1 MPSSPS
7 ANRPVVV
14 IPIYKG
20 ALSATEKLSV
30 DQAVEMMGQ
39 HAICFIGPRHQHLH
53 LARLCQHYGRQVQST
68 AFDDRYFAG
77 IKGYNSLMRSRG
89 FYAAF
94 SAYSHILIAQ
104 TDTLVLRDELEAWCQ
119 QDYAYIGAP
128 WFVGGSQPRQPL
140 EFLGVGNGGFSL
152 RRIADFLRV
161 LGKPRHIP
169 NFIKSHKGGLD
180 GQGSLVRRFKHAWLL
195 AYNFEPLFPTSNE
208 DFFWGILV
216 PAACPFFR
224 VPGLA
229 AASRFAFEVE
239 PRHLYALNGGQLPF
253 GCHAWE
259 RYDRDFWLQVLPELG
274 SATLNVKDTM
284 ASPSAFLAS

>member
-1 MPSSPS
+1 MSIPASTP
-7 ANRPVVV
+7 RPVVV
-14 IPIYKG
+14 IPLYKDT
-20 ALSATEKLSV
+20 LSAVERVSV
-30 DQAVEMMGQ
+30 ARAIETLGQ
-39 HAICFIGPRHQHLH
+39 HAIHFIGPRRLQSH
-53 LARLCQHYGRQVQST
+53 LAGLCRHHGRQVQAAT
-68 AFDDRYFAG
+68 FDDRYFAG
-77 IKGYNSLMRSRG
+77 IKGYNALMRSRG

-94 SAYSHILIAQ
+94 SAFSHILIAQ
-104 TDTLVLRDELEAWCQ
+104 TDTLVLHDDLTAWCE

-128 WFVGGSQPRQPL
+128 WFVGGSQPRRPL

-161 LGKPRHIP
+161 LDTPWRIP
-169 NFIKSHKGGLD
+169 NFIKSRRD
-180 GQGSLVRRFKHAWLL
+180 GADGRNSLVRRIKHNWLL

-229 AASRFAFEVE
+229 VASRFAFEVE
-239 PRHLYALNGGQLPF
+239 PRHLHALNAGQLPF

-274 SATLNVKDTM
+274 SARF
-284 ASPSAFLAS
+284 S

>member
-1 MPSSPS
+1 MSSLPH
-7 ANRPVVV
+7 ATRPVVV
-14 IPIYKG
+14 IPTYKA
-20 ALSATEKLSV
+20 ALSAQEKLSV
-30 DQAVEMMGQ
+30 DRAVEILGQ
-39 HAICFIGPRHQHLH
+39 HAIFFIGPRHLNAQLQS
-53 LARLCQHYGRQVQST
+53 LCQHYGHGVQSST
-68 AFDDRYFAG
+68 FDDRYFAG
-77 IKGYNSLMRSRG
+77 IKGYNALMRSRS
-89 FYAAF
+89 FYGAF
-94 SAYSHILIAQ
+94 SDYSHILIAQ
-104 TDTLVLRDELEAWCQ
+104 ADTLVLRDELQTWCE

-152 RRIADFLRV
+152 RRVADFLRV
-161 LGKPRHIP
+161 LARPRHIP
-169 NFIKSHKGGLD
+169 NFIKSQKGGTDDD
-180 GQGSLVRRFKHAWLL
+180 GNTVRRLKHEWLL

-239 PRHLYALNGGQLPF
+239 PRQLYALNGGQLPF

-259 RYDRDFWLQVLPELG
+259 RYDRDFWLQVLPELA
-274 SATLNVKDTM
+274 SAKL
-284 ASPSAFLAS
+284 S

>member
-1 MPSSPS
+1 M
-7 ANRPVVV
+7 
-14 IPIYKG
+14 YKA
-20 ALSATEKLSV
+20 ALSLEERLSV
-30 DQAVEMMGQ
+30 DRAVETLGR
-39 HAICFIGPRHQHLH
+39 HAICLIGPRHLCDHLKS
-53 LARLCQHYGRQVQST
+53 LRRHYGRGVQSST
-68 AFDDRYFAG
+68 FDTRYFAG
-77 IKGYNSLMRSRG
+77 IDGYNALMRSRR

-94 SAYSHILIAQ
+94 ASFSHVLIAQ

-119 QDYAYIGAP
+119 EDYSYVGAP
-128 WFVGGSQPRQPL
+128 WFAGGSQPRQPL

-161 LGKPRHIP
+161 LGQPRRIP
-169 NFIKSHKGGLD
+169 NFIKSQKGGTGD
-180 GQGSLVRRFKHAWLL
+180 KGNTVRRIKHEWLL

-239 PRHLYALNGGQLPF
+239 PRQLYALNGGQLPF

-274 SATLNVKDTM
+274 GAKLS
-284 ASPSAFLAS
+284 

>member
-1 MPSSPS
+1 MVNPAT

-14 IPIYKG
+14 IPVYSDT
-20 ALSATEKLSV
+20 LSATAKLSV
-30 DQAVEMMGQ
+30 DRAIDIVGQ
-39 HAICFIGPRHQHLH
+39 HAICFIGPRHVQPH
-53 LARLCQHYGRQVQST
+53 LAGLCQHYGRHTQST
-68 AFDDRYFAG
+68 VFDDRFFSG
-77 IKGYNSLMRSRG
+77 IKGYNRLMRSRS

-94 SAYSHILIAQ
+94 SSFSHILIAQ
-104 TDTLVLRDELEAWCQ
+104 TDTLILRDELEAWCQ
-119 QDYAYIGAP
+119 EDYSYIGAP
-128 WFVGGSQPRQPL
+128 WFAGGSQPRQPL
-140 EFLGVGNGGFSL
+140 EFFGVGNGGFSL
-152 RRIADFLRV
+152 RRVADFLRV
-161 LGKPRHIP
+161 LGQPRHIP
-169 NFIKSHKGGLD
+169 NFIKSHKGVAD
-180 GQGSLVRRFKHAWLL
+180 GERKTVRWLKHEWLL

-216 PAACPFFR
+216 PSACPFFR

-274 SATLNVKDTM
+274 SAKLN
-284 ASPSAFLAS
+284 

>member
-1 MPSSPS
+1 MPSLIN
-7 ANRPVVV
+7 AHRPAVV
-14 IPIYKG
+14 IPMYKD
-20 ALSATEKLSV
+20 ALSVQERLSV
-30 DQAVEMMGQ
+30 DRAVEVLGT
-39 HAICFIGPRHQHLH
+39 HAIFLVGPR
-53 LARLCQHYGRQVQST
+53 RLNAYLERLRQHYGRSVQVT
-68 AFDDRYFAG
+68 TFDDQYFAG
-77 IKGYNSLMRSRG
+77 IKGYNALMRSRS

-94 SAYSHILIAQ
+94 SEFSHILIAQ
-104 TDTLVLRDELEAWCQ
+104 ADTLVLRDELQTWCG

-128 WFVGGSQPRQPL
+128 WFMGGSQPRQPL
-140 EFLGVGNGGFSL
+140 EFMGVGNGGFSL

-161 LGKPRHIP
+161 LGPPRRIP
-169 NFIKSHKGGLD
+169 NFIKSRQGAAGGERKF
-180 GQGSLVRRFKHAWLL
+180 VRWLKHEWLL

-274 SATLNVKDTM
+274 RAKLS
-284 ASPSAFLAS
+284 